1 MKKQILGTAGVLTA
15 GLLIGSAFSITT
27 AANAADENATSV
39 ATTSA
44 TTDAATGTTAPT
56 FTPGATDRPDVFGP
70 NSVKPGESLVTGDS
84 ATKLTDAALAK
95 FPGATVI
102 RVENDSDGDKYEV
115 HLKKADGS
123 VVTVTFDENFK
134 VTGDHEG
141 FADPAKGGPAGS
153 PQDDHGPRGP
163 RGAGDN
169 DGDGPAAG
177 GFTAPTTGTTQST

>member
-15 GLLIGSAFSITT
+15 GLLIGSAFSLTT

-39 ATTSA
+39 ATTTSDSA
-44 TTDAATGTTAPT
+44 TGSTTPT
-56 FTPGATDRPDVFGP
+56 FTPDATDRPDAFSAT
-70 NSVKPGESLVTGDS
+70 SVKPGESLVTGDA

-123 VVTVTFDENFK
+123 VVTVTFDANFK
-134 VTGDHEG
+134 VTGTHEG
-141 FADPAKGGPAGS
+141 FADPAKGGPAGG
-153 PQDDHGPRGP
+153 PKGGHGPRGF
-163 RGAGDN
+163 GDN

-177 GFTAPTTGTTQST
+177 GFTAPTTGTTQSN

>member
-15 GLLIGSAFSITT
+15 GLLIGSAFSLTT
-27 AANAADENATSV
+27 AANAADETATSV
-39 ATTSA
+39 ATTSS
-44 TTDAATGTTAPT
+44 TTDAATGTNVAPS
-56 FTPGATDRPDVFGP
+56 ATDRPDVFSP

-95 FPGATVI
+95 FPGATII

-141 FADPAKGGPAGS
+141 FADPAKGGPAGG
-153 PQDDHGPRGP
+153 PRGDHGPR
-163 RGAGDN
+163 AADDNDN

-177 GFTAPTTGTTQST
+177 GFTAPTTGVTTN

>member
-39 ATTSA
+39 AASS
-44 TTDAATGTTAPT
+44 TDATIGATAPT
-56 FTPGATDRPDVFGP
+56 FTPGDKNDAHRPDVFSAT
-70 NSVKPGESLVTGDS
+70 SVKPGESLVTGTD
-84 ATKLTDAALAK
+84 ATKLSDAALAK

-123 VVTVTFDENFK
+123 VVTVTFDENFA

-141 FADPAKGGPAGS
+141 FADPAKGG
-153 PQDDHGPRGP
+153 
-163 RGAGDN
+163 
-169 DGDGPAAG
+169 
-177 GFTAPTTGTTQST
+177 FTAPTIGTTSN